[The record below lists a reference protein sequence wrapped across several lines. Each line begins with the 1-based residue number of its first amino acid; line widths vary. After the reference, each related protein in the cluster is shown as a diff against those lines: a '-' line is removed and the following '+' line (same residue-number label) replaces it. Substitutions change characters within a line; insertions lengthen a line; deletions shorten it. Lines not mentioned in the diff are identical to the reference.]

1 MPGQPGRRQHAIR
14 TFPQKIKILLLAA
27 ALAGAH
33 GAALADDIKIGLNS
47 DMSATGSAD
56 FGISALAGAR
66 QAADDLNAGGGVLGK
81 KVVIVERDD
90 VGAPPKAIQNTN
102 ELIDNV
108 KVNAM
113 LGGVNS
119 GNMLAWLHLVQQK
132 KIPTI
137 SPVATA
143 TDITGRYAKSPPN
156 YVFRVSMR
164 DRDQIALL
172 AAYAARAS
180 KTGKV
185 AIIADTTGYGQQ
197 GAKDAVEILALHKI
211 APVANEV
218 RPQGHGHVVATEQ
231 DQEFRRRHA
240 DRVCAGRLQ
249 RSRHAQHGENRL
261 FPDHAG
267 ILGQPE
273 PAVPAHRRPGAG
285 QQDDLH
291 RLDHGGLV
299 AGVRTLYDTL
309 MKRDGRVPTYVM
321 AAQAYDS
328 VKLIAAAME
337 QAKSTEGVAVQA
349 ALENL
354 IQAKGVIKTYEKP
367 FTADN
372 HEALSVQDFRLVR
385 WVAGKVVSVDDE
397 YTRAMTP
404 DDLKR

>member
-1 MPGQPGRRQHAIR
+1 MYTKH
-14 TFPQKIKILLLAA
+14 FPKTMKALLLSAALMGAA
-27 ALAGAH
+27 ASAQ
-33 GAALADDIKIGLNS
+33 ADDIKIGFNS

-66 QAADDLNAGGGVLGK
+66 QAADDLNAVGGVLGK

-102 ELIDNV
+102 ELVDNI

-119 GNMLAWLHLVQQK
+119 GNMLAWLHIVQQK

-143 TDITGRYAKSPPN
+143 TDITGRYAKTPPN

-180 KTGKV
+180 KSGKI

-197 GAKDAVEILALHKI
+197 GAKDALEILALHKVT
-211 APVANEV
+211 PVANEKFGPKDTDMSSQLNKIKASGADTLIV
-218 RPQGHGHVVATEQ
+218 YALADSNAHVMRSLEKINYFPTTLASWANLSSPFLRIAGPELAGKMIFTASITEDSSPQSKA
-231 DQEFRRRHA
+231 
-240 DRVCAGRLQ
+240 
-249 RSRHAQHGENRL
+249 
-261 FPDHAG
+261 
-267 ILGQPE
+267 
-273 PAVPAHRRPGAG
+273 
-285 QQDDLH
+285 
-291 RLDHGGLV
+291 
-299 AGVRTLYDTL
+299 LYDTL

-337 QAKSTEGVAVQA
+337 QAKSTDGAAVQA
-349 ALENL
+349 ALQQL
-354 IQAKGVIKTYEKP
+354 QQAQGVIKSYQQP
-367 FTADN
+367 FSADN
-372 HEALSVQDFRLVR
+372 HEALSVKDFRLVR
-385 WVAGKVVSVDDE
+385 WIDGKVVTVDDE
-397 YTRAMTP
+397 VTRAIKP
-404 DDLKR
+404 EDLKL

>member
-1 MPGQPGRRQHAIR
+1 VYTKH
-14 TFPQKIKILLLAA
+14 FPKSMQALLLSA
-27 ALAGAH
+27 ALMSAS
-33 GAALADDIKIGLNS
+33 GAALADDIKIGFNS

-66 QAADDLNAGGGVLGK
+66 QAADDLNAAGGVLGK

-102 ELIDNV
+102 ELVDNI

-119 GNMLAWLHLVQQK
+119 GNMLAWLHIVQQK

-143 TDITGRYAKSPPN
+143 TDITGRYAKTPPN

-172 AAYAARAS
+172 AAYAARANKS
-180 KTGKV
+180 GKV

-197 GAKDAVEILALHKI
+197 GAKDALEILALHKI
-211 APVANEV
+211 TPVANEKFGPKDTDMSSQLNKIKASGADTLIV
-218 RPQGHGHVVATEQ
+218 YALADSNAHVMRSLEKINYFPTTLASWANLSSPFLRIAGPELAGKMIFTASITE
-231 DQEFRRRHA
+231 DSSKESKA
-240 DRVCAGRLQ
+240 
-249 RSRHAQHGENRL
+249 
-261 FPDHAG
+261 
-267 ILGQPE
+267 
-273 PAVPAHRRPGAG
+273 
-285 QQDDLH
+285 
-291 RLDHGGLV
+291 
-299 AGVRTLYDTL
+299 LYDTL

-337 QAKSTEGVAVQA
+337 QAKSTDGPAVQA
-349 ALENL
+349 ALQQL
-354 IQAKGVIKTYEKP
+354 SQAQGVIKAYQQP
-367 FTADN
+367 FSVDN
-372 HEALSVQDFRLVR
+372 HEALSVKDFRLVR
-385 WVAGKVVSVDDE
+385 WIDGKVVTVDDDV
-397 YTRAMTP
+397 TRAIKP
-404 DDLKR
+404 EDLKL

>member
-1 MPGQPGRRQHAIR
+1 MYTKH
-14 TFPQKIKILLLAA
+14 FPKTMKALLLSAALMGVSAA
-27 ALAGAH
+27 AQ
-33 GAALADDIKIGLNS
+33 ADDVKIGFNS

-66 QAADDLNAGGGVLGK
+66 QAADDLNAAGGVLGK

-102 ELIDNV
+102 ELVDNV

-143 TDITGRYAKSPPN
+143 TDITGRYAKTPPN

-180 KTGKV
+180 KSGKV

-197 GAKDAVEILALHKI
+197 GAKDALEILALHQI
-211 APVANEV
+211 TPVANEKFGPKDTDMSSQLNKIKASGADTLIV
-218 RPQGHGHVVATEQ
+218 YALADSNAHVMRSLEKINYFPTTLASWANLSSPFLRIAGPELAGKMIFTASITE
-231 DQEFRRRHA
+231 D
-240 DRVCAGRLQ
+240 
-249 RSRHAQHGENRL
+249 SSAQSK
-261 FPDHAG
+261 A
-267 ILGQPE
+267 
-273 PAVPAHRRPGAG
+273 
-285 QQDDLH
+285 
-291 RLDHGGLV
+291 
-299 AGVRTLYDTL
+299 LYDTL
-309 MKRDGRVPTYVM
+309 MKRGGRVPTYVM

-337 QAKSTEGVAVQA
+337 QAKSTDGPAVQA
-349 ALENL
+349 ALEQL
-354 IQAKGVIKTYEKP
+354 AQAPGVIKTYQHP
-367 FTADN
+367 FSASN
-372 HEALSVQDFRLVR
+372 HEALSVNDFRLVR
-385 WVAGKVVSVDDE
+385 WIDGKVVTVDDE
-397 YTRAMTP
+397 ITRAIKP
-404 DDLKR
+404 EDLKR

>member
-1 MPGQPGRRQHAIR
+1 MYTKH
-14 TFPQKIKILLLAA
+14 FPKTMKALLLSAALMGAA
-27 ALAGAH
+27 ASAQ
-33 GAALADDIKIGLNS
+33 ADDIKIGFNS

-66 QAADDLNAGGGVLGK
+66 QAADDLNAAGGVLGK

-102 ELIDNV
+102 ELVDNI

-119 GNMLAWLHLVQQK
+119 GNMLAWLHIVQQK

-143 TDITGRYAKSPPN
+143 TDITGRYAKTPPN

-180 KTGKV
+180 KSGKI

-197 GAKDAVEILALHKI
+197 GAKDALEILALHKVT
-211 APVANEV
+211 PVANEKFGPKDTDMSSQLNKIKASGADTLIV
-218 RPQGHGHVVATEQ
+218 YALADSNAHVMRSLEKINYFPTTLASWANLSSPFLRIAGPELAGKMIFTASITEDSSPQSKA
-231 DQEFRRRHA
+231 
-240 DRVCAGRLQ
+240 
-249 RSRHAQHGENRL
+249 
-261 FPDHAG
+261 
-267 ILGQPE
+267 
-273 PAVPAHRRPGAG
+273 
-285 QQDDLH
+285 
-291 RLDHGGLV
+291 
-299 AGVRTLYDTL
+299 LYDTL

-337 QAKSTEGVAVQA
+337 QAKSTDGAAVQA
-349 ALENL
+349 ALQQL
-354 IQAKGVIKTYEKP
+354 QQAQGVIKSYQQP
-367 FTADN
+367 FSADN
-372 HEALSVQDFRLVR
+372 HEALSVKDFRLVR
-385 WVAGKVVSVDDE
+385 WIDGKVVTVDDE
-397 YTRAMTP
+397 VTRAIKP
-404 DDLKR
+404 EDLKL

>member
-1 MPGQPGRRQHAIR
+1 MK
-14 TFPQKIKILLLAA
+14 TLLLSA
-27 ALAGAH
+27 ALAGAS
-33 GAALADDIKIGLNS
+33 GAALADDIKSGVNS
-47 DMSATGSAD
+47 ELSATGSGD

-66 QAADDLNAGGGVLGK
+66 QAADDLNAAGGVLGK

-102 ELIDNV
+102 ELVDNV

-119 GNMLAWLHLVQQK
+119 GNMLAWLHIVQQK

-180 KTGKV
+180 KSGKV

-197 GAKDAVEILALHKI
+197 GAKDALEILALHKI
-211 APVANEV
+211 TPVANEKFGPKDTDMSSQLNKIKASGADTLIV
-218 RPQGHGHVVATEQ
+218 YALADSNAHVMRSLEKINYFPTTLASWANLSSPFLRIAGPELAGKMIFTASITE
-231 DQEFRRRHA
+231 DSSKESKA
-240 DRVCAGRLQ
+240 
-249 RSRHAQHGENRL
+249 
-261 FPDHAG
+261 
-267 ILGQPE
+267 
-273 PAVPAHRRPGAG
+273 
-285 QQDDLH
+285 
-291 RLDHGGLV
+291 
-299 AGVRTLYDTL
+299 LYDTL

-337 QAKSTEGVAVQA
+337 QAKSTDGAAVQA
-349 ALENL
+349 ALEQL
-354 IQAKGVIKTYEKP
+354 SQAQGVIKAYQKP
-367 FTADN
+367 FSADN
-372 HEALSVQDFRLVR
+372 HEALSVKDFRLVR
-385 WVAGKVVSVDDE
+385 WIDGKVVSVDDAVTQAIKPE
-397 YTRAMTP
+397 
-404 DDLKR
+404 DLKQ

>member
-1 MPGQPGRRQHAIR
+1 VYTKH
-14 TFPQKIKILLLAA
+14 FPKIMKTLLLSA
-27 ALAGAH
+27 ALASAS
-33 GAALADDIKIGLNS
+33 GAALADDIKIGFNS

-66 QAADDLNAGGGVLGK
+66 QAADDLNAAGGVLGK

-102 ELIDNV
+102 ELVDNV

-119 GNMLAWLHLVQQK
+119 GNMLAWLHIVQQK

-180 KTGKV
+180 KSGKV

-197 GAKDAVEILALHKI
+197 GAKDALEILALHKI
-211 APVANEV
+211 TPVANEKFGPKDTDMSSQLNKIKASGADTLIV
-218 RPQGHGHVVATEQ
+218 YALADSNAHVMRSLEKINYFPTTLASWANLSSPFLRIAGPELAGKMIFTASITE
-231 DQEFRRRHA
+231 DSSKESKA
-240 DRVCAGRLQ
+240 
-249 RSRHAQHGENRL
+249 
-261 FPDHAG
+261 
-267 ILGQPE
+267 
-273 PAVPAHRRPGAG
+273 
-285 QQDDLH
+285 
-291 RLDHGGLV
+291 
-299 AGVRTLYDTL
+299 LYDTL

-337 QAKSTEGVAVQA
+337 QAKSTDGAAVQA
-349 ALENL
+349 ALEQL
-354 IQAKGVIKTYEKP
+354 SQAQGVIKAYQKP
-367 FTADN
+367 FSADN
-372 HEALSVQDFRLVR
+372 HEALSVKDFRLVR
-385 WVAGKVVSVDDE
+385 WIDGKVVTVDDDV
-397 YTRAMTP
+397 TRAIKP
-404 DDLKR
+404 EDLKL

>member
-1 MPGQPGRRQHAIR
+1 MYTKH
-14 TFPQKIKILLLAA
+14 FPKIMKTLLLSA
-27 ALAGAH
+27 ALASAS
-33 GAALADDIKIGLNS
+33 GAALADDIKIGFNS

-66 QAADDLNAGGGVLGK
+66 QAADDLNAAGGVLGK

-102 ELIDNV
+102 ELVDNV

-119 GNMLAWLHLVQQK
+119 GNMLAWLHIVQQK

-180 KTGKV
+180 KSGKV

-197 GAKDAVEILALHKI
+197 GAKDALEILALHKI
-211 APVANEV
+211 TPVANEKFGPKDTDMSSQLNKIKASGADTLIV
-218 RPQGHGHVVATEQ
+218 YALADSNAHVMRSLEKINYFPTTLASWANLSSPFLRIAGPELAGKMIFTASITE
-231 DQEFRRRHA
+231 DSSKESKA
-240 DRVCAGRLQ
+240 
-249 RSRHAQHGENRL
+249 
-261 FPDHAG
+261 
-267 ILGQPE
+267 
-273 PAVPAHRRPGAG
+273 
-285 QQDDLH
+285 
-291 RLDHGGLV
+291 
-299 AGVRTLYDTL
+299 LYDTL

-337 QAKSTEGVAVQA
+337 QAKSTDGAAVQA
-349 ALENL
+349 ALEQL
-354 IQAKGVIKTYEKP
+354 TQAQGVIKAYQKP
-367 FTADN
+367 FSADN
-372 HEALSVQDFRLVR
+372 HEALSVKDFRLVR
-385 WVAGKVVSVDDE
+385 WIDGKVVTVDDDV
-397 YTRAMTP
+397 TRAIKP
-404 DDLKR
+404 EDLKL

>member
-1 MPGQPGRRQHAIR
+1 VYTKH
-14 TFPQKIKILLLAA
+14 FPKIMKTLLLSA
-27 ALAGAH
+27 ALAGAS
-33 GAALADDIKIGLNS
+33 GAALADDIKIGFNS

-66 QAADDLNAGGGVLGK
+66 QAADDLNAAGGVLGK

-102 ELIDNV
+102 ELVDNV

-119 GNMLAWLHLVQQK
+119 GNMLAWLHIVQQK

-180 KTGKV
+180 KSGKV

-197 GAKDAVEILALHKI
+197 GAKDALEILALHKI
-211 APVANEV
+211 TPVANEKFGPKDTDMSSQLNKIKASGADTLIV
-218 RPQGHGHVVATEQ
+218 YALADSNAHVMRSLEKINYFPTTLASWANLSSPFLRIAGPELAGKMIFTASITE
-231 DQEFRRRHA
+231 DSSKESKA
-240 DRVCAGRLQ
+240 
-249 RSRHAQHGENRL
+249 
-261 FPDHAG
+261 
-267 ILGQPE
+267 
-273 PAVPAHRRPGAG
+273 
-285 QQDDLH
+285 
-291 RLDHGGLV
+291 
-299 AGVRTLYDTL
+299 LYDTL

-337 QAKSTEGVAVQA
+337 QAKSTDGAAVQA
-349 ALENL
+349 ALEQL
-354 IQAKGVIKTYEKP
+354 SQAQGVIKAYQKP
-367 FTADN
+367 FSTDN
-372 HEALSVQDFRLVR
+372 HEALSVKDFRLVR
-385 WVAGKVVSVDDE
+385 WIDGKVVTVDDDV
-397 YTRAMTP
+397 TRAIKP
-404 DDLKR
+404 EDLKL

>member
-1 MPGQPGRRQHAIR
+1 
-14 TFPQKIKILLLAA
+14 
-27 ALAGAH
+27 
-33 GAALADDIKIGLNS
+33 
-47 DMSATGSAD
+47 MSATGSAD

-66 QAADDLNAGGGVLGK
+66 QAAEELNAAGGVLGK

-102 ELIDNV
+102 ELVDNV

-119 GNMLAWLHLVQQK
+119 GNMLAWLHIVQQK

-180 KTGKV
+180 KTGKI

-197 GAKDAVEILALHKI
+197 GAKDAVEILGLHKI
-211 APVANEV
+211 TPVANEKFGPKDTDMSSQLNKIKSSGADTLIV
-218 RPQGHGHVVATEQ
+218 YALADSNAHVMRSLEKINYFPTTLASWANLSSPFLRIAGPELAKKMIFTASITE
-231 DQEFRRRHA
+231 D
-240 DRVCAGRLQ
+240 
-249 RSRHAQHGENRL
+249 SS
-261 FPDHAG
+261 
-267 ILGQPE
+267 PE
-273 PAVPAHRRPGAG
+273 SKA
-285 QQDDLH
+285 
-291 RLDHGGLV
+291 
-299 AGVRTLYDTL
+299 LYDTL
-309 MKRDGRVPTYVM
+309 MKRDGRLPTYVM

-337 QAKSTEGVAVQA
+337 QAKSTDGEAVQG
-349 ALENL
+349 ALQNL
-354 IQAKGVIKTYEKP
+354 AQAKGVIKSYEKP
-367 FTADN
+367 FSADN
-372 HEALSVQDFRLVR
+372 HEALSVKDFRLVR
-385 WVAGKVVSVDDE
+385 WIDGKVVSVDDE
-397 YTRAMTP
+397 FTRAITP
-404 DDLKR
+404 DDLKL

>member
-1 MPGQPGRRQHAIR
+1 VYTKH
-14 TFPQKIKILLLAA
+14 FPKSMQALLLSA
-27 ALAGAH
+27 ALMSAS

-66 QAADDLNAGGGVLGK
+66 QAADDLNAAGGVLGK

-102 ELIDNV
+102 ELVDNI

-119 GNMLAWLHLVQQK
+119 GNMLAWLHIVQQK

-143 TDITGRYAKSPPN
+143 TDITGRYAKTPPN

-164 DRDQIALL
+164 DRAQIALL

-180 KTGKV
+180 KSGKV

-197 GAKDAVEILALHKI
+197 GAKDALEILALHKI
-211 APVANEV
+211 TPVANEKFGPKDTDMSSQLNKIKASGADTLIV
-218 RPQGHGHVVATEQ
+218 YALADSNAHVMRSLEKINYFPTTLASWANLSSPFLRIAGPELAGKMIFTASITE
-231 DQEFRRRHA
+231 DSSKESKA
-240 DRVCAGRLQ
+240 
-249 RSRHAQHGENRL
+249 
-261 FPDHAG
+261 
-267 ILGQPE
+267 
-273 PAVPAHRRPGAG
+273 
-285 QQDDLH
+285 
-291 RLDHGGLV
+291 
-299 AGVRTLYDTL
+299 LYDTL

-337 QAKSTEGVAVQA
+337 QAKSTDGPAVQA
-349 ALENL
+349 ALQQL
-354 IQAKGVIKTYEKP
+354 SQAQGVIKAYQQP
-367 FTADN
+367 FSVDN
-372 HEALSVQDFRLVR
+372 HEALSVKDFRLVR
-385 WVAGKVVSVDDE
+385 WIDGKVVTVDDDV
-397 YTRAMTP
+397 TRAIKP
-404 DDLKR
+404 EDLKL

>member
-1 MPGQPGRRQHAIR
+1 MKA
-14 TFPQKIKILLLAA
+14 LLLSA
-27 ALAGAH
+27 ALMGAS
-33 GAALADDIKIGLNS
+33 GAARADDIKIGFNS

-66 QAADDLNAGGGVLGK
+66 QAADDLNAAGGVLGK

-102 ELIDNV
+102 ELVDNV

-119 GNMLAWLHLVQQK
+119 GNMLAWLHIVQQK

-180 KTGKV
+180 KSGKV

-197 GAKDAVEILALHKI
+197 GAKDALEILALHKI
-211 APVANEV
+211 TPVANEKFGPKDTDMSSQLNKIKASGADTLIV
-218 RPQGHGHVVATEQ
+218 YALADSNAHVMRSLEKINYFPTTLASWANLSSPFLRIAGPQLAGKMIFTASITE
-231 DQEFRRRHA
+231 DSSKESKA
-240 DRVCAGRLQ
+240 
-249 RSRHAQHGENRL
+249 
-261 FPDHAG
+261 
-267 ILGQPE
+267 
-273 PAVPAHRRPGAG
+273 
-285 QQDDLH
+285 
-291 RLDHGGLV
+291 
-299 AGVRTLYDTL
+299 LYDTL

-337 QAKSTEGVAVQA
+337 QAKSTDGAAVQA
-349 ALENL
+349 ALQQL
-354 IQAKGVIKTYEKP
+354 SQAQGVIKTYQQP
-367 FTADN
+367 FSADN
-372 HEALSVQDFRLVR
+372 HEALSVKDFRLVR
-385 WVAGKVVSVDDE
+385 WIDGKVVTVDDE
-397 YTRAMTP
+397 VTRAIKP
-404 DDLKR
+404 EDLKL

>member
-1 MPGQPGRRQHAIR
+1 MYTKH
-14 TFPQKIKILLLAA
+14 FPKSMQALLLSA
-27 ALAGAH
+27 ALMSAS
-33 GAALADDIKIGLNS
+33 GAALADDIKIGFNS

-66 QAADDLNAGGGVLGK
+66 QAADDLNAAGGVLGK

-102 ELIDNV
+102 ELVDNI

-119 GNMLAWLHLVQQK
+119 GNMLAWLHIVQQK

-143 TDITGRYAKSPPN
+143 TDITGRYAKTPPN

-180 KTGKV
+180 KSGKV

-197 GAKDAVEILALHKI
+197 GAKDALEILALHKI
-211 APVANEV
+211 TPVANEKFGPKDTDMSSQLNKIKASGADTLIV
-218 RPQGHGHVVATEQ
+218 YALADSNAHVMRSLEKINYFPTTLASWANLSSPFLRIAGPELAGKMIFTASITE
-231 DQEFRRRHA
+231 DSSKESKA
-240 DRVCAGRLQ
+240 
-249 RSRHAQHGENRL
+249 
-261 FPDHAG
+261 
-267 ILGQPE
+267 
-273 PAVPAHRRPGAG
+273 
-285 QQDDLH
+285 
-291 RLDHGGLV
+291 
-299 AGVRTLYDTL
+299 LYDTL

-337 QAKSTEGVAVQA
+337 QAKSTDGPAVQA
-349 ALENL
+349 ALQQL
-354 IQAKGVIKTYEKP
+354 SQAQGVIKAYQQP
-367 FTADN
+367 FSVDN
-372 HEALSVQDFRLVR
+372 HEALSVKDFRLVR
-385 WVAGKVVSVDDE
+385 WIDGKVVTVDDDV
-397 YTRAMTP
+397 TRAIKP
-404 DDLKR
+404 EDLKL

>member
-1 MPGQPGRRQHAIR
+1 MYTKH
-14 TFPQKIKILLLAA
+14 FPKIMKTLLLSA
-27 ALAGAH
+27 ALASAS
-33 GAALADDIKIGLNS
+33 GAALADDIKIGFNS

-66 QAADDLNAGGGVLGK
+66 QAADDLNAAGGVLGK

-102 ELIDNV
+102 ELVDNV

-119 GNMLAWLHLVQQK
+119 GNMLAWLHIVQQK

-180 KTGKV
+180 KSGKV

-197 GAKDAVEILALHKI
+197 GAKDALEILALHKI
-211 APVANEV
+211 TPVANEKFGPKDTDMSSQLNKIKASGADTLIV
-218 RPQGHGHVVATEQ
+218 YALADSNAHVMRSLEKINYFPTTLASWANLSSPFLRIAGPELAGKMIFTASITE
-231 DQEFRRRHA
+231 DSSKESKA
-240 DRVCAGRLQ
+240 
-249 RSRHAQHGENRL
+249 
-261 FPDHAG
+261 
-267 ILGQPE
+267 
-273 PAVPAHRRPGAG
+273 
-285 QQDDLH
+285 
-291 RLDHGGLV
+291 
-299 AGVRTLYDTL
+299 LYDTL

-337 QAKSTEGVAVQA
+337 QAKSTDGAAVQA
-349 ALENL
+349 ALEQL
-354 IQAKGVIKTYEKP
+354 SQAQGVIKAYQKP
-367 FTADN
+367 FSADN
-372 HEALSVQDFRLVR
+372 HEALSVKDFRLVR
-385 WVAGKVVSVDDE
+385 WIDGKVVTVDDDV
-397 YTRAMTP
+397 TRAIKP
-404 DDLKR
+404 EDLKL

>member
-1 MPGQPGRRQHAIR
+1 MYFKH
-14 TFPQKIKILLLAA
+14 FPKTMKSLLLAA
-27 ALAGAH
+27 ALAGAS
-33 GAALADDIKIGLNS
+33 GAALADDIKIGFNS

-66 QAADDLNAGGGVLGK
+66 QAADELNAAGGVLGK

-102 ELIDNV
+102 ELVDNV

-143 TDITGRYAKSPPN
+143 TDITGRYAKSPAN

-180 KTGKV
+180 KNGKV

-211 APVANEV
+211 TPVANEKFG
-218 RPQGHGHVVATEQ
+218 PKDTDMSSQ
-231 DQEFRRRHA
+231 
-240 DRVCAGRLQ
+240 LNKIK
-249 RSRHAQHGENRL
+249 SS
-261 FPDHAG
+261 
-267 ILGQPE
+267 
-273 PAVPAHRRPGAG
+273 GA
-285 QQDDLH
+285 
-291 RLDHGGLV
+291 
-299 AGVRTLYDTL
+299 DTL
-309 MKRDGRVPTYVM
+309 IVYALADSNAHVMRSLEKISYFPTTLASWANRV
-321 AAQAYDS
+321 Q
-328 VKLIAAAME
+328 
-337 QAKSTEGVAVQA
+337 GAV
-349 ALENL
+349 
-354 IQAKGVIKTYEKP
+354 
-367 FTADN
+367 
-372 HEALSVQDFRLVR
+372 
-385 WVAGKVVSVDDE
+385 
-397 YTRAMTP
+397 
-404 DDLKR
+404 

>member
-1 MPGQPGRRQHAIR
+1 MSIKH
-14 TFPQKIKILLLAA
+14 FPKTMKALLVAA
-27 ALAGAH
+27 ALAGAS
-33 GAALADDIKIGLNS
+33 GAALADDIKIGFNS

-66 QAADDLNAGGGVLGK
+66 QAADELNAAGGVLGK

-102 ELIDNV
+102 ELVDNV

-119 GNMLAWLHLVQQK
+119 GNMLAWLHIVQQK

-180 KTGKV
+180 KTGKI

-197 GAKDAVEILALHKI
+197 GAKDAVEILGLHKI
-211 APVANEV
+211 TPVANEKFGPKDTDMSSQLNKIKSSGADTLIV
-218 RPQGHGHVVATEQ
+218 YALADSNAHVMRSLEKINYFPTTLASWANLSSPFLRIAGPELAKKMIFTASITE
-231 DQEFRRRHA
+231 
-240 DRVCAGRLQ
+240 G
-249 RSRHAQHGENRL
+249 SS
-261 FPDHAG
+261 
-267 ILGQPE
+267 PE
-273 PAVPAHRRPGAG
+273 SKA
-285 QQDDLH
+285 
-291 RLDHGGLV
+291 
-299 AGVRTLYDTL
+299 LYDTL
-309 MKRDGRVPTYVM
+309 MKRDGRLPTYVM

-337 QAKSTEGVAVQA
+337 QAKSTDGEAVQG
-349 ALENL
+349 ALQTL
-354 IQAKGVIKTYEKP
+354 AQAKGVIKTYQQP
-367 FTADN
+367 FSADN
-372 HEALSVQDFRLVR
+372 HEALSVKDFRLVR
-385 WVAGKVVSVDDE
+385 WIDGKVVSVDDE
-397 YTRAMTP
+397 FTRAITP
-404 DDLKR
+404 DDLKL

>member
-1 MPGQPGRRQHAIR
+1 MYTKH
-14 TFPQKIKILLLAA
+14 FPKTMKALLLSA
-27 ALAGAH
+27 ALMGAS
-33 GAALADDIKIGLNS
+33 GAARADDIKIGFNS

-66 QAADDLNAGGGVLGK
+66 QAADDLNAAGGVLGK

-102 ELIDNV
+102 ELVDNV

-119 GNMLAWLHLVQQK
+119 GNMLAWLHIVQQK

-180 KTGKV
+180 KSGKV

-197 GAKDAVEILALHKI
+197 GAKDALEILALHKI
-211 APVANEV
+211 TPVANEKFGPKDTDMSSQLNKIKASGADTLIV
-218 RPQGHGHVVATEQ
+218 YALADSNAHVMRSLEKINYFPTTLASWANLSSPFLRIAGPQLAGKMIFTASITE
-231 DQEFRRRHA
+231 DSSKESKA
-240 DRVCAGRLQ
+240 
-249 RSRHAQHGENRL
+249 
-261 FPDHAG
+261 
-267 ILGQPE
+267 
-273 PAVPAHRRPGAG
+273 
-285 QQDDLH
+285 
-291 RLDHGGLV
+291 
-299 AGVRTLYDTL
+299 LYDTL

-337 QAKSTEGVAVQA
+337 QAKSTDGAAVQA
-349 ALENL
+349 ALQQL
-354 IQAKGVIKTYEKP
+354 SQAQGVIKTYQQP
-367 FTADN
+367 FSADN
-372 HEALSVQDFRLVR
+372 HEALSVKDFRLVR
-385 WVAGKVVSVDDE
+385 WIDGKVVTVDDE
-397 YTRAMTP
+397 VTRAIKP
-404 DDLKR
+404 EDLKL

>member
-1 MPGQPGRRQHAIR
+1 MYTKH
-14 TFPQKIKILLLAA
+14 FPKIMKTLLLSA
-27 ALAGAH
+27 ALAGAS
-33 GAALADDIKIGLNS
+33 GAALADDIKIGFNS

-66 QAADDLNAGGGVLGK
+66 QAADDLNAAGGVLGK

-102 ELIDNV
+102 ELVDNV

-119 GNMLAWLHLVQQK
+119 GNMLAWLHIVQQK

-180 KTGKV
+180 KSGKV

-197 GAKDAVEILALHKI
+197 GAKDALEILALHKI
-211 APVANEV
+211 TPVANEKFGPKDTDMSSQLNKIKASGADTLIV
-218 RPQGHGHVVATEQ
+218 YALADSNAHVMRSLEKINYFPTTLASWANLSSPFLRIAGPELAGKMIFTASITE
-231 DQEFRRRHA
+231 DSSKESKA
-240 DRVCAGRLQ
+240 
-249 RSRHAQHGENRL
+249 
-261 FPDHAG
+261 
-267 ILGQPE
+267 
-273 PAVPAHRRPGAG
+273 
-285 QQDDLH
+285 
-291 RLDHGGLV
+291 
-299 AGVRTLYDTL
+299 LYDTL

-337 QAKSTEGVAVQA
+337 QAKSTDGAAVQA
-349 ALENL
+349 ALEQL
-354 IQAKGVIKTYEKP
+354 SQAQGVIKAYQKP
-367 FTADN
+367 FSTDN
-372 HEALSVQDFRLVR
+372 HEALSVKDFRLVR
-385 WVAGKVVSVDDE
+385 WIDGKVVTVDDDV
-397 YTRAMTP
+397 TRAIKP
-404 DDLKR
+404 EDLKL

>member
-1 MPGQPGRRQHAIR
+1 MYTKH
-14 TFPQKIKILLLAA
+14 FPKTMKALLLSAALMGAA
-27 ALAGAH
+27 ASAQ
-33 GAALADDIKIGLNS
+33 ADDIKIGFNS

-66 QAADDLNAGGGVLGK
+66 QAADDLNAAGGVLGK

-102 ELIDNV
+102 ELVDNI

-119 GNMLAWLHLVQQK
+119 GNMLAWLHIVQQK

-143 TDITGRYAKSPPN
+143 TDITGRYAKTPPN

-180 KTGKV
+180 KSGKI

-197 GAKDAVEILALHKI
+197 GAKDALEILALHKVT
-211 APVANEV
+211 PVANEKFGPKDTDMSSQLNKIKASGADTLIV
-218 RPQGHGHVVATEQ
+218 YALADSNAHVMRSLEKINYFPTTLASWANLSSPFLRIAGPELAGKMIFTASITEDSSPQSKA
-231 DQEFRRRHA
+231 
-240 DRVCAGRLQ
+240 
-249 RSRHAQHGENRL
+249 
-261 FPDHAG
+261 
-267 ILGQPE
+267 
-273 PAVPAHRRPGAG
+273 
-285 QQDDLH
+285 
-291 RLDHGGLV
+291 
-299 AGVRTLYDTL
+299 LYDTL

-337 QAKSTEGVAVQA
+337 QAKSTDGAAVQA
-349 ALENL
+349 ALQQL
-354 IQAKGVIKTYEKP
+354 QQAQGVIKTYQQP
-367 FTADN
+367 FSADN
-372 HEALSVQDFRLVR
+372 HEALSVKDFRLVR
-385 WVAGKVVSVDDE
+385 WIDGKVVTVDDE
-397 YTRAMTP
+397 VTRAIKP
-404 DDLKR
+404 EDLKL